1 MSAKMGSRR
10 FIKQCSILC
19 SILLLIAIAGPAT
32 AGVGIFGSYA
42 SVGGTWYGGTQPGTP
57 LSALD
62 GAGFG
67 TFNVGDNLLL
77 SGAELLTYKN
87 SGSDVW
93 QSHIFYN
100 VHETSSSSGT
110 FADVNV
116 NWNSNNPFNDAA
128 GNFFNSSGDQKW
140 SNITSTPDL
149 LSGLGAGDYQL
160 EIYFMI
166 DTNEGTIYDSNS
178 NENYVSTFSVTSPA
192 PGVPEPAA
200 CLLALFGMLSLG
212 MLYRRRR

>member
-1 MSAKMGSRR
+1 MGSRR

-42 SVGGTWYGGTQPGTP
+42 SVDGTWYGGNQPGSLF

-62 GAGFG
+62 GANLG
-67 TFNVGDNLLL
+67 TFNVGDSMLL
-77 SGAELLTYKN
+77 SGAEMLTYKN
-87 SGSDVW
+87 GGSDVY
-93 QSHIFYN
+93 QGHVFYN
-100 VHETSSSSGT
+100 VHETSTGPGSFT
-110 FADVNV
+110 DINV
-116 NWNSNNPFNDAA
+116 NWSNNIPFNDAA
-128 GNFFNSSGDQKW
+128 GNTFNSFGDQKW

-149 LSGLGAGDYQL
+149 LSGLSAGDYNL

-166 DTNEGTIYDSNS
+166 NTSDGDIYDSRGGL
-178 NENYVSTFSVTSPA
+178 NYVSSFSVTSPA
-192 PGVPEPAA
+192 PAVPEPAA
-200 CLLALFGMLSLG
+200 CLLALAGMVSLG